1 MLTDFHRG
9 FATYLASFSRSNF
22 HQHRCEP
29 TQKTREFDE
38 KLRQYLE
45 VKPVDI
51 KIGKVLFF
59 MFLYLTFIT
68 LSDRAMGRKDK

>member
-45 VKPVDI
+45 IKPVDI
-51 KIGKVLFF
+51 KRGKVLFYDF
-59 MFLYLTFIT
+59 VLDVYHPV
-68 LSDRAMGRKDK
+68 